1 VMIDETRVGVI
12 HKLLDDSSL
21 T

>member
-1 VMIDETRVGVI
+1 MIDETRVGVI
-12 HKLLDDSSL
+12 HILLNDSSL